1 MITIPTI
8 LFFAYVLYV
17 CISFGI
23 PDSLSQSY
31 YLLKP
36 IQKILFSAVMTFIP
50 ILLMVTLF
58 SRVHDVYT
66 LSLVTPAAISIVFVG
81 IFALYEDKFQRWFHF
96 IGAILSAILTI
107 IWTFIIYKYTLAV
120 FIPLALSSI
129 IIPLVTNRKKFTF
142 WLEMGCFTSFFIIAN
157 IVYYL

>member
-36 IQKILFSAVMTFIP
+36 VQKILFSAVMVFIP
-50 ILLMVTLF
+50 IFLMVSLF
-58 SRVHDVYT
+58 SRVHDAYT
-66 LSLVTPAAISIVFVG
+66 LALITPSAISIVFVG

-96 IGAILSAILTI
+96 IGAFLSAALTI
-107 IWTFIIYKYTLAV
+107 IWSFIIYKHTLYI
-120 FIPLALSSI
+120 FLPLALSSI
-129 IIPLVTNRKKFTF
+129 IIPLVTNKKKFTF
-142 WLEMGCFTSFFIIAN
+142 WLEMGCFTSFFVVAN